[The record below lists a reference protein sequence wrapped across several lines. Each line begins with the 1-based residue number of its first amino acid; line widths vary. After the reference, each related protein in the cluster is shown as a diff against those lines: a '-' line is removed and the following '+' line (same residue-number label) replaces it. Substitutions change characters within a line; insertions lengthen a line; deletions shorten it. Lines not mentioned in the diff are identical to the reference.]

1 MSGFWRRLWL
11 DHSQNCTLQWADK
24 CPRSAF
30 WRESRRTS
38 LDLSISKM
46 LNSKLTTQEIWI
58 FRDLFNPILF
68 SLCSFIQKELT
79 KSQTEASKRWGFDFS
94 RGEPLRDHS
103 QFVWKRVPPTVMP
116 EMFTLSRAAHC
127 REIPGVSS
135 GDASDCEDMS
145 PEQDL
150 MDSRAHNEHR
160 QQEMT
165 PACSSSR
172 CLKKERATRQPK
184 ITGKSR
190 IFSHTSPP
198 STAFSR
204 MLAHGAHGV
213 N

>member
-1 MSGFWRRLWL
+1 MNVRVLTPSVIRPL
-11 DHSQNCTLQWADK
+11 
-24 CPRSAF
+24 
-30 WRESRRTS
+30 
-38 LDLSISKM
+38 
-46 LNSKLTTQEIWI
+46 SKLHSPVGRQMPKKCLLERIKK
-58 FRDLFNPILF
+58 DLFGPVNQEDAKH
-68 SLCSFIQKELT
+68 FIQKELT
-79 KSQTEASKRWGFDFS
+79 KSQKEASKRWGFDFS

-172 CLKKERATRQPK
+172 CLKKDRATRQPK
-184 ITGKSR
+184 ITGALEK
-190 IFSHTSPP
+190 ITGTSGQ
-198 STAFSR
+198 TAEI
-204 MLAHGAHGV
+204 
-213 N
+213 